1 MKDTYRGARDGQ
13 RRKNGSNA
21 ETWRAQNKTKGKTW
35 KWRISF
41 SFKIIKEKE
50 KMASSSS
57 TSTCLGTE
65 PKRLKTNRTQRGA
78 ALEKPTKERKNTQKY
93 DVGSPSSLVL
103 IQVAQVLSFARF
115 LFSHEIF
122 FFFFPFVPMGEKK
135 KKIRHRESRNNRL
148 ESSFN

>member
-1 MKDTYRGARDGQ
+1 MKME
-13 RRKNGSNA
+13 N
-21 ETWRAQNKTKGKTW
+21 
-35 KWRISF
+35 F
-41 SFKIIKEKE
+41 FFFFFKIIKEKE

-103 IQVAQVLSFARF
+103 IQSPKFCHLRVSYFLTKFSSSSSRLSRW
-115 LFSHEIF
+115 ER
-122 FFFFPFVPMGEKK
+122 KK
-135 KKIRHRESRNNRL
+135 KDP
-148 ESSFN
+148 SSGVT